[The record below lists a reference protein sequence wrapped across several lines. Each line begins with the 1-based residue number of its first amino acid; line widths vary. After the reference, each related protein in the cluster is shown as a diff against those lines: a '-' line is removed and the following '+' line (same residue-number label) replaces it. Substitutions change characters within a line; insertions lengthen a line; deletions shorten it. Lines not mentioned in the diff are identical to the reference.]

1 MKLTKKIVDNNI
13 LKYRVYYNWTQEEV
27 AAKLK
32 LSTGIYRQIENDKR
46 YPRADIVR
54 KILNLFDVSLDQMFV
69 IETKL
74 YVNYESIAIPK
85 ERPNGNMQ
93 RNYYLASMSKK

>member
-13 LKYRVYYNWTQEEV
+13 FKYRVYYNWTQEEV

-32 LSTGIYRQIENDKR
+32 LSVNNYRKIEVDKK

-85 ERPNGNMQ
+85 ERPNRSYSGRMEV
-93 RNYYLASMSKK
+93 